1 MKRIFIVCLYLIF
14 IKYINSGLNI
24 GDVLQLPE
32 PEKEGGMPLYE
43 ALNKRQSLRNFDP
56 SIKLTPQ
63 ILSQALWSCYGENRP
78 NGFKTTPSAKAWYP
92 LMIYIFLEE
101 GVFKYESSNHVLIKI
116 LDGDHRDM
124 AGTQTAVVTK
134 ARANIVLIGDLKKQS
149 RMDDDINHKLRSIY
163 LDSGHCTMGLSL
175 FAASNNMKGVIRG
188 MVNSDSL
195 LELLGLTKG
204 DYIFSL
210 AYSLGY

>member
-1 MKRIFIVCLYLIF
+1 MKRLFIVCLYLIF
-14 IKYINSGLNI
+14 IKYINSGLDI

-78 NGFKTTPSAKAWYP
+78 NGFKTTPSANAWYP

-116 LDGDHRDM
+116 LDGDHRDK

-175 FAASNNMKGVIRG
+175 FAASNNMKGVVRA
-188 MVNSDSL
+188 MVDSDSL
-195 LELLGLTKG
+195 LELLGLTNE

-210 AYSLGY
+210 SYSLGY

>member
-1 MKRIFIVCLYLIF
+1 MKRLFIVCLYLIF

-116 LDGDHRDM
+116 LNGDHRHM
-124 AGTQTAVVTK
+124 TGTQTDIVTK

-149 RMDDDINHKLRSIY
+149 RIEDDINQRLLAIH
-163 LDSGHCTMGLSL
+163 LDTGHCTMGLSL

>member
-1 MKRIFIVCLYLIF
+1 MKRIFIVFLYLIF

-78 NGFKTTPSAKAWYP
+78 NGFKTTPSANAWYP

-124 AGTQTAVVTK
+124 AGTQTAVVTN

-175 FAASNNMKGVIRG
+175 FAASNNMKGVVRA
-188 MVNSDSL
+188 MVDSDAL
-195 LELLGLTKG
+195 LELLGLSNE

-210 AYSLGY
+210 SYSLGY